1 MTPERWQKVKE
12 VFQDARQYSSGPR
25 AAFLAAACADDEDLR
40 REVESLLAADNQSG
54 SFMDRP
60 AAVAAVD
67 HFATKRVEYIP
78 GSTVGSYQIERQI
91 GQGGMGVIYLARDTR
106 LGRPVALKL
115 LQPHLTKD
123 PQRLHRFRQEAR
135 AVSALNH
142 PNILTIYET
151 GEVGGVSFIATE
163 FIDGLTVRGLMAAG
177 QRTIG
182 ATIDIVLQVADAL
195 AAAHEAGVV
204 HRDIKP
210 ENIMVRPDGYV
221 KVLDFGLAKLN
232 ERTYETRSDERFSAV
247 ETNPGVVM
255 GTFNYMSP
263 EQARGIEVDARTDIF
278 SLGVVLYELITGHE
292 PFSGPTSSDVI
303 AALLHAE
310 PPPLVRFSPET
321 PAELQRIIDRALA
334 KDVEARYPSITE
346 MAADLKALEQE
357 LEVGASIERAKRKT
371 SSVRGLTNGARGLII
386 GVALV
391 SILFLAAYLIRRSP
405 PASSIRSVA
414 VLPFKPLV
422 ANQSDEVLEM
432 GIADTLITR
441 LSSLKQVSL
450 PPVSAVR
457 RYRSLDQDPLAAGRE
472 LNVQAVLESSIQ
484 RADNRIRVTVRLL
497 DVTDGKPLWTRQ
509 FDEPWT
515 DIFAV
520 QDAISQ
526 RVASDLMLTL
536 SGEERG
542 ELARNYTT
550 NPEAYDLYMKGRHYW
565 NKRSPDGML
574 LSIESYKKAIE
585 KDPQYAL
592 AYVGL
597 ADAYATIGS
606 YRVAPPRESLPLAQ
620 EAALRALKIDE
631 RLAEAH
637 ASLGKIYADYEWD
650 WDRAEKEFK
659 LAIELKPNY
668 ANAHHWYSML
678 LANLGRSDD
687 AIREAR
693 RAVDLDYFAPAT
705 TTQLGNVLYRARRYD
720 EAITV
725 LRKTLD
731 LEPNFVA
738 ARVYLGLCY
747 MLQGKHAEAISE
759 MRKGKEAAPGHPGI
773 VSTLGLVYGAAG
785 QSEQARQC
793 LKELNEIAQQRYVA
807 AFNYA
812 GIYSGLGEM
821 ELTMKWLKKAYEDR
835 DPSIRGFKFDPVF
848 DPVRQDPRFIAWT
861 REVGLAQ

>member
-12 VFQDARQYSSGPR
+12 VFQDARQYSSGQR
-25 AAFLAAACADDEDLR
+25 AAFLEVVCADDEDLR

-54 SFMDRP
+54 SFLDRP
-60 AAVAAVD
+60 AAAAAVD
-67 HFATKRVEYIP
+67 FFATKRVEYIP

-91 GQGGMGVIYLARDTR
+91 GQGGMGVIFLARDTR

-151 GEVGGVSFIATE
+151 GEAGGVNFIATE

-177 QRTIG
+177 QPTIK
-182 ATIDIVLQVADAL
+182 AALDIVLQVADAL

-232 ERTYETRSDERFSAV
+232 ERSYETRSDERFSAV
-247 ETNPGVVM
+247 ETNPGVIM
-255 GTFNYMSP
+255 GTYTYMSP

-278 SLGVVLYELITGHE
+278 SLGVVLYELITGQE
-292 PFSGPTSSDVI
+292 PFTGPTSSDVV
-303 AALLHAE
+303 AALLHDE
-310 PPPLVRFSPET
+310 PPPLVRFT
-321 PAELQRIIDRALA
+321 PQTPVELQRIIDRALA
-334 KDVEARYPSITE
+334 KEIEARYPSITE
-346 MAADLKALEQE
+346 MAADLKTLEQE
-357 LEVGASIERAKRKT
+357 LEVGASIERAKKRT
-371 SSVRGLTNGARGLII
+371 SRGRAFANGSRGLFIGL
-386 GVALV
+386 ALV
-391 SILFLAAYLIRRSP
+391 LLLLAAYLIRRSLP
-405 PASSIRSVA
+405 SSAIKSVA

-441 LSSLKQVSL
+441 LSSLKQVTI

-457 RYRSLDQDPLAAGRE
+457 RYRALDQDPLAAGRE
-472 LNVQAVLESSIQ
+472 LKVQAVLESSIQ
-484 RADNRIRVTVRLL
+484 RAGDRIRVTVRLL

-526 RVASDLMLTL
+526 RVASDLMVTL

-620 EAALRALKIDE
+620 EAALRALKIDD

-637 ASLGKIYADYEWD
+637 ASLGKIFSDYDWD

-659 LAIELKPNY
+659 LAIGLKPNY

-678 LANLGRSDD
+678 LANLGRSDE
-687 AIREAR
+687 AISEAR

-705 TTQLGNVLYRARRYD
+705 TTQLGNVLYRARHYD

-747 MLQGKHAEAISE
+747 MLQGKHEEAISE
-759 MRKGKEAAPGHPGI
+759 LRKGKESAPGNPGLI
-773 VSTLGLVYGAAG
+773 STLGLAYGSAG

-821 ELTMKWLKKAYEDR
+821 ELTMQWLKKAYEDR
-835 DPSIRGFKFDPVF
+835 YPSIRGFKVDPVF

-861 REVGLAQ
+861 REVGLAR

>member
-1 MTPERWQKVKE
+1 M
-12 VFQDARQYSSGPR
+12 
-25 AAFLAAACADDEDLR
+25 
-40 REVESLLAADNQSG
+40 
-54 SFMDRP
+54 
-60 AAVAAVD
+60 
-67 HFATKRVEYIP
+67 
-78 GSTVGSYQIERQI
+78 
-91 GQGGMGVIYLARDTR
+91 
-106 LGRPVALKL
+106 
-115 LQPHLTKD
+115 
-123 PQRLHRFRQEAR
+123 
-135 AVSALNH
+135 
-142 PNILTIYET
+142 
-151 GEVGGVSFIATE
+151 GGVNFIVTE
-163 FIDGLTVRGLMAAG
+163 FIDGQTVRGLMAAG
-177 QRTIG
+177 QPTIRK
-182 ATIDIVLQVADAL
+182 ALDIILQVADAL
-195 AAAHEAGVV
+195 SAAHEAGVI

-232 ERTYETRSDERFSAV
+232 ERSYETRSDESFAAV

-255 GTFNYMSP
+255 GTYTYMSP
-263 EQARGIEVDARTDIF
+263 EQARGIEVDARTDVF
-278 SLGVVLYELITGHE
+278 SLGVVLYELITGQE
-292 PFSGPTSSDVI
+292 PFTGPTSSDVI
-303 AALLHAE
+303 AALLHDD
-310 PPPLVRFSPET
+310 PPPLIHFSPQT
-321 PAELQRIIDRALA
+321 PAELQRVIDRALA
-334 KDVEARYPSITE
+334 KDFATRYPSVAE
-346 MAADLKALEQE
+346 MAADLKDVEQD
-357 LEVGASIERAKRKT
+357 LGIGTSVERAKRRT
-371 SSVRGLTNGARGLII
+371 SRVRVLANGSRGLLI

-391 SILFLAAYLIRRSP
+391 VILFLAAYLIRRSL

-441 LSSLKQVSL
+441 LSSLKQVTI

-472 LNVQAVLESSIQ
+472 LQVQAVLESSIQ

-509 FDEPWT
+509 FDEEWT

-536 SGEERG
+536 SGAERG

-565 NKRSPDGML
+565 NKRTPDGMK
-574 LSIESYKKAIE
+574 LSIESYNQAI
-585 KDPQYAL
+585 KIDPQYAL

-597 ADAYATIGS
+597 ADAYATLGS
-606 YRVAPPRESLPLAQ
+606 YRVTPPRETLPLAQ
-620 EAALRALKIDE
+620 EAALRALKIDD

-637 ASLGKIYADYEWD
+637 ASLGKIFSDYDWD
-650 WDRAEKEFK
+650 WERAEKEFK
-659 LAIELKPNY
+659 LAIGLKPNY

-678 LANLGRSDD
+678 LANLGRSDE
-687 AIREAR
+687 AISEAR

-720 EAITV
+720 EAIAV

-747 MLQGKHAEAISE
+747 LLQGKHAEAISE
-759 MRKGKEAAPGHPGI
+759 MRKGKEAAPGNPGL
-773 VSTLGLVYGAAG
+773 VSTLGLVYGSAG

-835 DPSIRGFKFDPVF
+835 DPSIRGFKVDPVF
-848 DPVRQDPRFIAWT
+848 DPIRQEPQFIAWT